1 MAPQAPPEIRV
12 EVLTQWLQALS
23 RDDIAKMVGIGACT
37 VSEILKA
44 YRQCNPDFDHLREL
58 VVAIKRGGVSTEEY
72 TYTIRLRRMLND
84 YGLSEEH
91 IESLIRS
98 AANHCFKKEVGIQKF
113 IENVERAADL
123 SAELGLPVVELP
135 DYMRNKERELGSINR
150 RLVRKKAELDHILKE
165 SNAIEMRLQEYKRR
179 LPTVEKAEWLIG
191 NLTNERD
198 VAKRALET
206 LLGYRFSS
214 Y

>member
-72 TYTIRLRRMLND
+72 AYTIRLRRMLND

-98 AANHCFKKEVGIQKF
+98 ASSHCFKK
-113 IENVERAADL
+113 
-123 SAELGLPVVELP
+123 
-135 DYMRNKERELGSINR
+135 
-150 RLVRKKAELDHILKE
+150 
-165 SNAIEMRLQEYKRR
+165 
-179 LPTVEKAEWLIG
+179 
-191 NLTNERD
+191 
-198 VAKRALET
+198 
-206 LLGYRFSS
+206 
-214 Y
+214 